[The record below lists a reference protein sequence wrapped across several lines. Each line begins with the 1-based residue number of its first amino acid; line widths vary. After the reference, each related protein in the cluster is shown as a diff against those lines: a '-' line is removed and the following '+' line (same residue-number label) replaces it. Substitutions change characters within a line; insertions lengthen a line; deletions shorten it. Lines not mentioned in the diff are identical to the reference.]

1 MYKIFL
7 FQPIMMYH
15 LKNLICKNCITTQS
29 CKLINLTLLDVN
41 NWHSNCGC
49 FGAACW
55 LLSNDEK

>member
-1 MYKIFL
+1 MYEIFL
-7 FQPIMMYH
+7 FQPIIS
-15 LKNLICKNCITTQS
+15 KNLICKNCITTQS

-49 FGAACW
+49 FGAACL